1 MGTEGFNFNQS
12 NRNWLKLNPSV
23 PINPRPH

>member
-12 NRNWLKLNPSV
+12 HRNWLKLNPSV
-23 PINPRPH
+23 PIKARPH